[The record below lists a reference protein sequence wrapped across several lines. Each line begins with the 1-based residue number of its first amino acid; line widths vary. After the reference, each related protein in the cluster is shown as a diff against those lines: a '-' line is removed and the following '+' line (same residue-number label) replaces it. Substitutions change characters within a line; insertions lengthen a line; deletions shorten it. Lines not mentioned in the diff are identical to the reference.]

1 MRRFVGIPD
10 CLRRSRLRI
19 ITTHCCFLSVKED
32 LQPQLSEY
40 CFEPR
45 QQKPRMDFKK
55 YHSHGPSYLV
65 GHKRLGLLS
74 TAKQILQSLKVFNGC
89 IETGKHFGGW
99 KIPHHKLKLE
109 SQHQKHQKSI
119 ALNGIVQPSRAN
131 HPISRELTSQMQLRP
146 IQPHRTQ
153 TFKAFTYVQNQSGYQ
168 QRFEA
173 RKYSLCAFR
182 RTCPTTE
189 SKPSC
194 LFVR

>member
-19 ITTHCCFLSVKED
+19 ITTHCCFLSLKED
-32 LQPQLSEY
+32 LRPQLSEY
-40 CFEPR
+40 CFEPI

-109 SQHQKHQKSI
+109 SQNQKHQKSI

-131 HPISRELTSQMQLRP
+131 HPISRELPSQMQLRP
-146 IQPHRTQ
+146 IQPQRKQ

-173 RKYSLCAFR
+173 RKY
-182 RTCPTTE
+182 
-189 SKPSC
+189 
-194 LFVR
+194 